1 MHDYLT
7 LPDALRAAAR
17 SERGITYIEARDRQ
31 DHQRYADLHTA
42 ALQLLGRLQ
51 AKGLTPG
58 DELILLL
65 KDNRRFIEMFWA
77 CVLGGIVPVPVAP
90 GISDE
95 HRAKVFRI
103 FARLQRPWLYT
114 EQETL
119 ARLGSFAANHDMP
132 GELAALQ
139 ARTLK
144 VETLMDEDGPE
155 GVPHDAAPED
165 TAFIQFSSG
174 STSDP
179 KGVVLT
185 HANILANIAGIL
197 EAGRF
202 SEDDVSL
209 SWMPL
214 THDMGLI
221 GFHLNML
228 ACRMHQYLMPT
239 ELFSRRPLLWLQ
251 KASETRATILCS
263 PNFGYKH
270 YLKALGDK
278 PVSDLDLSAVRL
290 IYNGAEPISVDLCEQ
305 FLDRLAPAGLPR
317 ESMYT
322 VYGLAEASLAV
333 AFPPPGEPFRTL
345 WLHRDHLGLHE
356 TVQPV
361 TRDDPAAVGF
371 AIEGRPVPGCELR
384 IADEDNRPLAEDV
397 VGAIHIRGPN
407 VTAGYYND
415 ETSNAT
421 ALVGDGWLDTG
432 DLGLLHAGE
441 LVVTGRRKDIIF
453 AHGLNYYPHD
463 LEAIAQQVDGLELGK
478 VVVYGVRRPGD
489 DEDEL
494 LVFVLFRGDLQDF
507 LPLARRIS
515 HLLNEQTGLEV
526 SHVIPVKRIPK
537 TTSGKLQRRLLGD
550 AFLAGEY
557 DAVLTELA
565 RLHDETQA
573 TLDGALTPMEAQL
586 KAIVDEVVEDKRLG
600 IHENFFDAG
609 ISSLALAEIH
619 QRIDD
624 RWPGMVDVVDLFDHQ
639 TIAEVAA
646 FLEGKLAEG

>member
-1 MHDYLT
+1 MHAFRT
-7 LPDALRAAAR
+7 LPDALHAAAE
-17 SERGITYIEARDRQ
+17 SGRGIGYIEARDRQ
-31 DHQRYADLHTA
+31 LQQTYAELHAA
-42 ALQLLGRLQ
+42 ALGLLGHLQ
-51 AKGLTPG
+51 ARGLAPG

-65 KDNRRFIEMFWA
+65 KDNRRFLEMFWA
-77 CVLGGIVPVPVAP
+77 CVLGGIVPVPVAT

-103 FARLQRPWLYT
+103 FDRLQRPWLYT

-119 ARLGSFAANHDMP
+119 ARLGGFAANHDMA

-144 VETLMDEDGPE
+144 VETLQE
-155 GVPHDAAPED
+155 GEAAEGLPRQADPAE

-202 SEDDVSL
+202 SPDDVSL

-228 ACRMHQYLMPT
+228 ACGMQQYLMPT

-278 PVSDLDLSAVRL
+278 PVDDLDLSAVRL
-290 IYNGAEPISVDLCEQ
+290 IYNGAEPISVELCDQ
-305 FLDRLAPAGLPR
+305 FLDRLAPAGLRR

-322 VYGLAEASLAV
+322 VYGLAEATLAV

-361 TRDDPAAVGF
+361 AAGDPAAVGF
-371 AIEGRPVPGCELR
+371 AIEGRPVPGCEIR
-384 IADEDNRPLAEDV
+384 IADENNAPLGEDV

-415 ETSNAT
+415 ESSNAT

-453 AHGLNYYPHD
+453 AHGLNVYPHD
-463 LEAIAQQVDGLELGK
+463 LEAIAQQAEGLELGK
-478 VVVYGVRRPGD
+478 VAICGVRRPGD
-489 DEDEL
+489 DHDEL
-494 LVFVLFRGDLQDF
+494 LVFILWRGDLTDF
-507 LPLARRIS
+507 LSLARRVS
-515 HLLNEQTGLEV
+515 HLINTQTGLEV
-526 SHVIPVKRIPK
+526 EHVIPVKRIPK

-550 AFLAGEY
+550 AYLAGEY
-557 DAVLTELA
+557 DSVLTELT

-573 TLDGALTPMEAQL
+573 ALDGALTPMEARL
-586 KAIVDEVVEDKRLG
+586 KAIVDEVVEDKHLG

-624 RWPGMVDVVDLFDHQ
+624 QWPGMVDVVDLFDHQ

-646 FLEGKLAEG
+646 FLESKIES

>member
-1 MHDYLT
+1 MHDFRT
-7 LPDALRAAAR
+7 LPDALYAAA
-17 SERGITYIEARDRQ
+17 ETGRGIGYIEARDRQ
-31 DHQRYADLHTA
+31 VRQTYAELQSA
-42 ALQLLGRLQ
+42 ALGLLGHLQ
-51 AKGLTPG
+51 ARGLAPG

-77 CVLGGIVPVPVAP
+77 CVLGSIVPVPVAP

-119 ARLGSFAANHDMP
+119 ARLGSFAANHDMA

-144 VETLMDEDGPE
+144 VETLAEDAADE
-155 GVPHDAAPED
+155 GVPHAAAPDD

-185 HANILANIAGIL
+185 HANLLANIAGIL

-202 SEDDVSL
+202 TPDDVSL

-228 ACRMHQYLMPT
+228 ACGMDQYLMPT

-251 KASETRATILCS
+251 KASETRASILCS

-278 PVSDLDLSAVRL
+278 PVDDLDLSAVRL
-290 IYNGAEPISVDLCEQ
+290 IYNGAEPISVALCDQ
-305 FLDRLAPAGLPR
+305 FLERLAPAGLRR

-322 VYGLAEASLAV
+322 VYGLAEATLAV

-356 TVQPV
+356 TVRAV
-361 TRDDPAAVGF
+361 DATDPAAVGF
-371 AIEGRPVPGCELR
+371 AIEGRPVPGCEIR
-384 IADEDNRPLAEDV
+384 IADEEHAPLAEDV
-397 VGAIHIRGPN
+397 IGAIHIRGPN

-463 LEAIAQQVDGLELGK
+463 LEAIAQQAEGLELGK
-478 VVVYGVRRPGD
+478 VAICGVRRPGD
-489 DEDEL
+489 DSDEL
-494 LVFVLFRGDLQDF
+494 LVFLLWRGDLRDF
-507 LPLARRIS
+507 LPLARKVS
-515 HLLNEQTGLEV
+515 HLINEQTGLEV
-526 SHVIPVKRIPK
+526 DHVIPVKRIPK
-537 TTSGKLQRRLLGD
+537 TTSGKLQRRLLGE

-557 DAVLTELA
+557 DGVLTELT

-573 TLDGALTPMEAQL
+573 ALDGALTPMEAQL
-586 KAIVDEVVEDKRLG
+586 KAIVDAVVEDKRLG

-646 FLEGKLAEG
+646 FLESKIKS